1 MLSAPES
8 FSWRLPGFP
17 MTSSLPASIRRVRS
31 SASGGSA
38 SLWPACRGSRG
49 NPEAGGKPAFPPSL
63 VVQVKALACEL
74 PHRLGLPL
82 SRFSVEDIRQQ
93 VLAQGLIAQISG
105 TTIWRWL
112 SQDALC
118 PWRHRTWIFPRDPR
132 FLQKAGPIL
141 DLYQGLWED
150 QPLGSHDFV
159 LSADEKTSIQARAR
173 IHASQAA
180 RPGHAMKV
188 EHEYE
193 RRGAWAY
200 LAAWDVH
207 RAKVFGRCEA
217 QSGIAPFD
225 RLVEQVMEQPP
236 YKSARRVFWIV
247 DNGSSHRGQ
256 TAATRLQTRY
266 ANLTLVHGP
275 VHASW
280 LNQIEIYFSILQQKV
295 LTPNEFPSL
304 VAVAER
310 LRQFERHYE
319 QIAQPFQWRFTRRN
333 LNQWLEK
340 LAHQNCQQSALA
352 A

>member
-1 MLSAPES
+1 M
-8 FSWRLPGFP
+8 
-17 MTSSLPASIRRVRS
+17 
-31 SASGGSA
+31 
-38 SLWPACRGSRG
+38 
-49 NPEAGGKPAFPPSL
+49 
-63 VVQVKALACEL
+63 QVKALACEF
-74 PHRLGLPL
+74 PSQQQVPL
-82 SRFSVEDIRQQ
+82 SRWSVPELARQA
-93 VLAQGLIAQISG
+93 VACGLVASISD
-105 TTIWRWL
+105 TTVWRWL
-112 SQDALC
+112 HQDAIR
-118 PWRHRTWIFPRDPR
+118 PWQHRCWIFPRDPD
-132 FLQKAGPIL
+132 FAAKAGRLL
-141 DLYQGLWED
+141 DLYEGVWQDE
-150 QPLGSHDFV
+150 PLRDDEFV

-319 QIAQPFQWRFTRRN
+319 QIAQPFQWRFTRRD

-340 LAHQNCQQSALA
+340 LAHQDYQQSALA